1 MNKKQEIKNRIDLIN
16 KGEVPEGYKK
26 NKGYIIPDVW
36 DIYPAGNIFKNLSIK
51 NTDNS
56 EQNVLSVTQDRGVIP
71 REDVGI
77 DIKYN
82 EESLNSYKKVKE
94 GNFIISLRSFQ
105 GGIEYSQYDGI
116 VSPAYTILE
125 NILPINDYFYATYL
139 KMDGFI
145 KRLNTAVY
153 GIRDG
158 KQIGYDDFSIIPT
171 IYPPKQEQEK
181 IAEIL
186 SCCDKVIELKE
197 KLIKEKNKQKEIIL
211 YNTIHILQNVRH
223 LKLKEISECF
233 IDGDWIEK
241 KDQSDK
247 GIRLIQ
253 TGNIGLGKF
262 LDKNTK
268 AKYISELKFEKL
280 HCTEVLPN
288 DILISR
294 LPDPVGRA
302 CIIPRLNERI
312 ITAVDCSIMRL
323 KTDYLPEYVILS
335 LNTNDYFKQIKRL
348 TNTSTRDRITR
359 KELENITI
367 PVVEYKEQKKVAEQF
382 NCLNNELDLLEQELE
397 QYKQLKKSLSQLLL
411 TGIVRVNEV

>member
-241 KDQSDK
+241 KDQ
-247 GIRLIQ
+247 
-253 TGNIGLGKF
+253 
-262 LDKNTK
+262 
-268 AKYISELKFEKL
+268 
-280 HCTEVLPN
+280 
-288 DILISR
+288 
-294 LPDPVGRA
+294 
-302 CIIPRLNERI
+302 
-312 ITAVDCSIMRL
+312 
-323 KTDYLPEYVILS
+323 
-335 LNTNDYFKQIKRL
+335 
-348 TNTSTRDRITR
+348 
-359 KELENITI
+359 
-367 PVVEYKEQKKVAEQF
+367 
-382 NCLNNELDLLEQELE
+382 
-397 QYKQLKKSLSQLLL
+397 
-411 TGIVRVNEV
+411 

>member
-1 MNKKQEIKNRIDLIN
+1 MDRKKR
-16 KGEVPEGYKK
+16 
-26 NKGYIIPDVW
+26 
-36 DIYPAGNIFKNLSIK
+36 SI
-51 NTDNS
+51 
-56 EQNVLSVTQDRGVIP
+56 
-71 REDVGI
+71 
-77 DIKYN
+77 
-82 EESLNSYKKVKE
+82 
-94 GNFIISLRSFQ
+94 
-105 GGIEYSQYDGI
+105 
-116 VSPAYTILE
+116 
-125 NILPINDYFYATYL
+125 
-139 KMDGFI
+139 
-145 KRLNTAVY
+145 
-153 GIRDG
+153 
-158 KQIGYDDFSIIPT
+158 
-171 IYPPKQEQEK
+171 
-181 IAEIL
+181 
-186 SCCDKVIELKE
+186 
-197 KLIKEKNKQKEIIL
+197 
-211 YNTIHILQNVRH
+211 
-223 LKLKEISECF
+223 
-233 IDGDWIEK
+233 
-241 KDQSDK
+241 
-247 GIRLIQ
+247 
-253 TGNIGLGKF
+253 
-262 LDKNTK
+262 K

-397 QYKQLKKSLSQLLL
+397 LYKQLKKSLSQLLL